1 MTRFME
7 LSARQLR
14 TGIRSPAVLARQL
27 RAEWVAPI
35 DPDTPRSPQ
44 RPWIDASIR
53 RYEQGGRQLAVLM
66 ADYAERTGRAKRR
79 ETAASEINNGKKM
92 LERFARLDADEP
104 APSRFQLRPMP
115 ADVLGMVVSMGADL
129 VYQTPEGHVV
139 RQLITDSEITRPGH
153 LRLYATAVALH
164 FEERPGGGAVSRVE
178 FWLLRYE
185 DRSVTWTRSSLEAS
199 VSRLAVRLEEI
210 ARGAE
215 GQAA

>member
-1 MTRFME
+1 ME
-7 LSARQLR
+7 LSGRQLR
-14 TGIRSPAVLARQL
+14 TGIRSPAALARQL
-27 RAEWVAPI
+27 RAEWIAPI

-53 RYEQGGRQLAVLM
+53 RYEQGGRKPAVLM

-104 APSRFQLRPMP
+104 APSRVQLRPAP
-115 ADVLGMVVSMGADL
+115 ADVLGTVISMGADL
-129 VYQTPEGHVV
+129 VYETTEGHVI
-139 RQLITDSEITRPGH
+139 RQLITDSEITRPEH

-164 FEERPGGGAVSRVE
+164 FEARPGGGSVSRIDL
-178 FWLLRYE
+178 WLLRYD
-185 DRSVTWTRSSLEAS
+185 DRTVTWPRSILEAT
-199 VSRLAVRLEEI
+199 VPRLAVRLEEI

-215 GQAA
+215 WQAA